1 MLLRKAVGSTDLR
14 PFLVFAVADRIN
26 SRKSIAPR
34 AVCRV
39 GSLQRSCHFLRWEV
53 PSVKYVMKN
62 IPLKRYGELLGT
74 YLGPQKSRAVFL
86 GIFLLAGI
94 GLQLANPQI
103 IRAFIDN
110 ANAGES
116 LEVLT
121 RIALLFLAAGLLNQC
136 ISAVT
141 TWLGTDVGWKATN
154 RMREDLLRHCLA
166 LDMGFHNDK
175 TPGEMI
181 ERIDGDVTA
190 LSNFFSQF
198 VIRILGS
205 GILMIGVLVILY
217 VVEWR
222 VGLVLTIYAI
232 AAIAAL
238 FRFRSLAV
246 ESSAQER
253 EASAAL
259 YGFIEER
266 LSGLDDIRSNG
277 GGAYTMKRFH
287 DVAREQFTTGRRA
300 WMKRSMLWVIIIGMF
315 TLGDALALGVG
326 IYLFQL
332 NIISLGTVY
341 LFFQYNQLLRGFV
354 EQINQQLQDLQK
366 AGASISRV
374 QELLEIRS
382 TMTEG
387 TLTSLPQGA
396 LEVEFKGVSFGY
408 GSKGVVLGDI
418 DFHLAPGRVLGLL
431 GRTGSG
437 KTSITRLLF
446 RLYDLDAG
454 SIRVGGAEIRDLRIA
469 TLRSRVAMVTQEVQV
484 FHATVRD
491 NLTFFDRS
499 IDDLTIQSKI
509 TELGLDEWFG
519 SMPAGLDTILGRD
532 GAGLSAGEAQL
543 LAFTRVFLRDP
554 GLVILDEPSSRMD
567 LATEALLERAM
578 RRLMRDRTAI
588 IIAHR
593 LTTVSRADDIL
604 ILDNGKV
611 AEYGRREELAADTS
625 SRFSMLLSSGISG
638 DEIPDALPAA
648 ARHDSLQTIQASRA
662 TSVGTNSR

>member
-1 MLLRKAVGSTDLR
+1 
-14 PFLVFAVADRIN
+14 
-26 SRKSIAPR
+26 
-34 AVCRV
+34 
-39 GSLQRSCHFLRWEV
+39 
-53 PSVKYVMKN
+53 MKN
-62 IPLKRYGELLGT
+62 IPLKRYAELLGA
-74 YLGPQKSRAVFL
+74 YLGPQRSRAVLL
-86 GIFLLAGI
+86 GVFLLAGI

-103 IRAFIDN
+103 IRTFIDT
-110 ANAGES
+110 AAAGES
-116 LEVLT
+116 LESLT
-121 RIALLFLAAGLLNQC
+121 MIALLFLGAGLLSQV
-136 ISAVT
+136 IAALT
-141 TWLGTDVGWKATN
+141 TWLGADVGWKATN
-154 RMREDLLRHCLA
+154 TMRNDLMRHSLS

-205 GILMIGVLVILY
+205 AILMVGVLVLLY
-217 VVEWR
+217 VEEWR
-222 VGLVLTIYAI
+222 VGVALTIYACMAI
-232 AAIAAL
+232 AAIY
-238 FRFRSLAV
+238 RFRSLAV
-246 ESSAQER
+246 ESSAAER
-253 EASAAL
+253 DAAAKL

-277 GGAYTMKRFH
+277 GGPYAMLRFH
-287 DVAREQFTTGRRA
+287 GVVRNQFSSGRRA

-315 TLGDALALGVG
+315 TLGDALALGIG
-326 IYLFQL
+326 IYLFHL
-332 NIISLGTVY
+332 KMVSLGTVY

-374 QELLEIRS
+374 QQLLDVRGTMVDGAVSEL
-382 TMTEG
+382 
-387 TLTSLPQGA
+387 PDGA
-396 LEVEFKGVSFGY
+396 LDVAFEGVSFGY
-408 GSKGVVLGDI
+408 GGRGVVLEDI

-446 RLYDLDAG
+446 RLYDAAG
-454 SIRVGGAEIRDLRIA
+454 GRIMIGGREIRELTME

-499 IDDLTIQSKI
+499 IDDATIHSKI
-509 TELGLDEWFG
+509 SDLGLDEWLAA
-519 SMPAGLDTILGRD
+519 MPNGLDTMLGRD
-532 GAGLSAGEAQL
+532 GSGLSAGEAQL

-578 RRLMRDRTAI
+578 RRLLRDRTAI

-604 ILDNGKV
+604 ILEGGRMF
-611 AEYGRREELAADTS
+611 EYGERAALAADPA
-625 SRFSMLLSSGISG
+625 SRFARLLRTGLGSEETHPSARPVPLPSGHVG
-638 DEIPDALPAA
+638 KRHQNGHPAA
-648 ARHDSLQTIQASRA
+648 SDAVRPETR
-662 TSVGTNSR
+662 

>member
-1 MLLRKAVGSTDLR
+1 
-14 PFLVFAVADRIN
+14 
-26 SRKSIAPR
+26 
-34 AVCRV
+34 
-39 GSLQRSCHFLRWEV
+39 
-53 PSVKYVMKN
+53 MKN
-62 IPLKRYGELLGT
+62 IPLKRYRELLGT
-74 YLGPQKSRAVFL
+74 YLGPQRSRAVFL
-86 GIFLLAGI
+86 GIFLMAGI

-103 IRAFIDN
+103 IRAFIDG

-121 RIALLFLAAGLLNQC
+121 NIALLFLGAGLLNQG

-141 TWLGTDVGWKATN
+141 TWLGADVGWKATN
-154 RMREDLLRHCLA
+154 RMRDDLLRHSLA

-222 VGLVLTIYAI
+222 VGLVLTLYA
-232 AAIAAL
+232 ALAITAL
-238 FRFRSLAV
+238 FRFRNLAV
-246 ESSAQER
+246 ESSAEER
-253 EASAAL
+253 NASAAL

-277 GGAYTMKRFH
+277 GGAYTMRRFH
-287 DVAREQFTTGRRA
+287 DVVRAQFGTGRRA

-315 TLGDALALGVG
+315 TIGDALALGVG
-326 IYLFQL
+326 IYLFHL
-332 NIISLGTVY
+332 KIISLGTVY

-374 QELLEIRS
+374 QDLLDIRS
-382 TMTEG
+382 TMVEG
-387 TLTSLPQGA
+387 TVASLPDGP
-396 LEVEFKGVSFGY
+396 LEVAFENVSFGY
-408 GSKGVVLGDI
+408 GSKGVVLGNI
-418 DFHLAPGRVLGLL
+418 DFHLAPGQVLGLL

-446 RLYDLDAG
+446 RLYDLDTG
-454 SIRVGGAEIRDLRIA
+454 SIRVGGTEVRDLTIK
-469 TLRSRVAMVTQEVQV
+469 TLRTRVAMVTQEVQV

-491 NLTFFDRS
+491 NLTFFDRT
-499 IDDLTIQSKI
+499 IDDATIQAKI
-509 TELGLDEWFG
+509 TELGLDEWLG
-519 SMPAGLDTILGRD
+519 SMPQGLDTILGRD

-578 RRLMRDRTAI
+578 RILMRDRTAI

-604 ILDNGKV
+604 ILDNGRV
-611 AEYGRREELAADTS
+611 AEYGRREELEADST
-625 SRFSMLLSSGISG
+625 SRFARLLNRGLNDEDQPSG
-638 DEIPDALPAA
+638 PLPATRRE
-648 ARHDSLQTIQASRA
+648 ARQNKLPVSRTASVRA
-662 TSVGTNSR
+662 DR